1 MRFYCG
7 FAPGGTADLLC
18 RILADAVTPEVGQKV
33 IVDTKTGAS
42 GFIANETVANA
53 APDGRTIGLAAMAA
67 MCVAPVM
74 PGQKLPINV
83 DTDLTPIAN
92 IAGVYNM
99 LVFGKHVAFRTV
111 PELIEHAR
119 KNPGKLSYASAGN
132 GTSQHLAGELFQK
145 MAGVKLLHVPYRGGA
160 PAIQDMVAG
169 NCDMMFGNMPEFL
182 GQIGGG
188 GLIPIA
194 FGSPHVSPLFPNLP
208 LISQYLP
215 GFEVVNWFA
224 VFGSKGLPADLVAVW
239 NKALRAAVAKPDVQK
254 RFVENGMDTVIGSP
268 EELKATIF
276 ADRKKWADVIKEAG
290 IRGGLGAS
298 GCASLRAA
306 RRIFLRVDVIRSS
319 LRAMEWRAPSQ
330 TEPKTCRSRRHTTA
344 RCITKSSTRSRRG
357 SRRREAIL
365 FHHGIGGSAG
375 IWAGWQPALADGLP
389 DGHLRHARVRTVGY
403 SGGGLCLV
411 ARSPGRGSVRGGRR
425 GRVETISSR
434 GRVRSAA
441 RWRWPPHWRGPS
453 GSPRSPSAT
462 APISAPRSSGS
473 RPGGASST
481 QAG

>member
-1 MRFYCG
+1 M
-7 FAPGGTADLLC
+7 
-18 RILADAVTPEVGQKV
+18 TPEVGQKV

-99 LVFGKHVAFRTV
+99 LVFGKHVPFRTV
-111 PELIEHAR
+111 PELIEHAK

-194 FGSPHVSPLFPNLP
+194 FGSPHPSPLFPNLP
-208 LISQYLP
+208 VISKYLP

-224 VFGSKGLPADLVAVW
+224 VFGSKGLPADLVGAW

-268 EELKATIF
+268 EELKATIV
-276 ADRKKWADVIKEAG
+276 ADRKKWAAVIQEAG
-290 IRGGLGAS
+290 IR
-298 GCASLRAA
+298 
-306 RRIFLRVDVIRSS
+306 
-319 LRAMEWRAPSQ
+319 
-330 TEPKTCRSRRHTTA
+330 
-344 RCITKSSTRSRRG
+344 
-357 SRRREAIL
+357 
-365 FHHGIGGSAG
+365 
-375 IWAGWQPALADGLP
+375 AD
-389 DGHLRHARVRTVGY
+389 
-403 SGGGLCLV
+403 
-411 ARSPGRGSVRGGRR
+411 
-425 GRVETISSR
+425 
-434 GRVRSAA
+434 
-441 RWRWPPHWRGPS
+441 
-453 GSPRSPSAT
+453 
-462 APISAPRSSGS
+462 
-473 RPGGASST
+473 
-481 QAG
+481 

>member
-42 GFIANETVANA
+42 GFIANETVANG

-99 LVFGKHVAFRTV
+99 LVFGKHVPFRTV
-111 PELIEHAR
+111 PELIEQAR

-194 FGSPHVSPLFPNLP
+194 FGSPHPSPLFPNLP

-224 VFGSKGLPADLVAVW
+224 VFGSKGLPADLVGAW

-268 EELKATIF
+268 EELKATIV
-276 ADRKKWADVIKEAG
+276 ADRKKWAAVIQEAG
-290 IRGGLGAS
+290 IR
-298 GCASLRAA
+298 
-306 RRIFLRVDVIRSS
+306 
-319 LRAMEWRAPSQ
+319 
-330 TEPKTCRSRRHTTA
+330 
-344 RCITKSSTRSRRG
+344 
-357 SRRREAIL
+357 
-365 FHHGIGGSAG
+365 
-375 IWAGWQPALADGLP
+375 AD
-389 DGHLRHARVRTVGY
+389 
-403 SGGGLCLV
+403 
-411 ARSPGRGSVRGGRR
+411 
-425 GRVETISSR
+425 
-434 GRVRSAA
+434 
-441 RWRWPPHWRGPS
+441 
-453 GSPRSPSAT
+453 
-462 APISAPRSSGS
+462 
-473 RPGGASST
+473 
-481 QAG
+481 

>member
-1 MRFYCG
+1 MKRRIFVGAGVAALAGAPVWAQSKIGGDVRFYCG

-42 GFIANETVANA
+42 GFIANETVANG

-99 LVFGKHVAFRTV
+99 LVFGKHVPFRTV
-111 PELIEHAR
+111 PELIEQAK

-194 FGSPHVSPLFPNLP
+194 FGSPHPSPLFPNLP
-208 LISQYLP
+208 VISKYLP

-224 VFGSKGLPADLVAVW
+224 VFGSKGLPADLVGAW

-268 EELKATIF
+268 EELKATII
-276 ADRKKWADVIKEAG
+276 ADRKKWAAVIQEAG
-290 IRGGLGAS
+290 IR
-298 GCASLRAA
+298 
-306 RRIFLRVDVIRSS
+306 
-319 LRAMEWRAPSQ
+319 
-330 TEPKTCRSRRHTTA
+330 
-344 RCITKSSTRSRRG
+344 
-357 SRRREAIL
+357 
-365 FHHGIGGSAG
+365 
-375 IWAGWQPALADGLP
+375 AD
-389 DGHLRHARVRTVGY
+389 
-403 SGGGLCLV
+403 
-411 ARSPGRGSVRGGRR
+411 
-425 GRVETISSR
+425 
-434 GRVRSAA
+434 
-441 RWRWPPHWRGPS
+441 
-453 GSPRSPSAT
+453 
-462 APISAPRSSGS
+462 
-473 RPGGASST
+473 
-481 QAG
+481 

>member
-1 MRFYCG
+1 MKRRIFVGAGVAALAGAPVRAQTRIGGDVRFYCG
-7 FAPGGTADLLC
+7 FVPGGTADLLC

-42 GFIANETVANA
+42 GFIANETVANG

-99 LVFGKHVAFRTV
+99 LVFGKHVPFRTV
-111 PELIEHAR
+111 PELIEQAK

-194 FGSPHVSPLFPNLP
+194 FGSPHPSPLFPNLP
-208 LISQYLP
+208 VISKYLP

-224 VFGSKGLPADLVAVW
+224 VFGSKGLPADLVGAW

-268 EELKATIF
+268 EELKATIV
-276 ADRKKWADVIKEAG
+276 ADRKKWAAVIQEAG
-290 IRGGLGAS
+290 IR
-298 GCASLRAA
+298 
-306 RRIFLRVDVIRSS
+306 
-319 LRAMEWRAPSQ
+319 
-330 TEPKTCRSRRHTTA
+330 
-344 RCITKSSTRSRRG
+344 
-357 SRRREAIL
+357 
-365 FHHGIGGSAG
+365 
-375 IWAGWQPALADGLP
+375 AD
-389 DGHLRHARVRTVGY
+389 
-403 SGGGLCLV
+403 
-411 ARSPGRGSVRGGRR
+411 
-425 GRVETISSR
+425 
-434 GRVRSAA
+434 
-441 RWRWPPHWRGPS
+441 
-453 GSPRSPSAT
+453 
-462 APISAPRSSGS
+462 
-473 RPGGASST
+473 
-481 QAG
+481 

>member
-1 MRFYCG
+1 MKRRIFVGAGAAALAGAPVWAQSKIGGDVRFYCG

-42 GFIANETVANA
+42 GFIANETVANG

-99 LVFGKHVAFRTV
+99 LVFGKHVPFRTV
-111 PELIEHAR
+111 PELIEQAK

-194 FGSPHVSPLFPNLP
+194 FGSPHPSPLFPNLP
-208 LISQYLP
+208 VISKYLP

-224 VFGSKGLPADLVAVW
+224 VFGSKGLPADLVGAW

-268 EELKATIF
+268 EELKATII
-276 ADRKKWADVIKEAG
+276 ADRKKWAAVIQEAG
-290 IRGGLGAS
+290 IR
-298 GCASLRAA
+298 
-306 RRIFLRVDVIRSS
+306 
-319 LRAMEWRAPSQ
+319 
-330 TEPKTCRSRRHTTA
+330 
-344 RCITKSSTRSRRG
+344 
-357 SRRREAIL
+357 
-365 FHHGIGGSAG
+365 
-375 IWAGWQPALADGLP
+375 AD
-389 DGHLRHARVRTVGY
+389 
-403 SGGGLCLV
+403 
-411 ARSPGRGSVRGGRR
+411 
-425 GRVETISSR
+425 
-434 GRVRSAA
+434 
-441 RWRWPPHWRGPS
+441 
-453 GSPRSPSAT
+453 
-462 APISAPRSSGS
+462 
-473 RPGGASST
+473 
-481 QAG
+481 

>member
-1 MRFYCG
+1 MKRRIFVGAGAAALADAPGWAQSKIGGDVRFYCG

-42 GFIANETVANA
+42 GFIANETVANG

-99 LVFGKHVAFRTV
+99 LVFGKHVPFRTV
-111 PELIEHAR
+111 PELIEHA
-119 KNPGKLSYASAGN
+119 KKSPGKLSYASAGN

-169 NCDMMFGNMPEFL
+169 TCDMMFGNMPEFL

-194 FGSPHVSPLFPNLP
+194 FGSPHASPLFPNLP
-208 LISQYLP
+208 VISQYLP

-224 VFGSKGLPADLVAVW
+224 VFGSKGLPADLVGAW

-268 EELKATIF
+268 EELKATIV
-276 ADRKKWADVIKEAG
+276 ADRKKWAAVIQEAG
-290 IRGGLGAS
+290 IR
-298 GCASLRAA
+298 
-306 RRIFLRVDVIRSS
+306 
-319 LRAMEWRAPSQ
+319 
-330 TEPKTCRSRRHTTA
+330 
-344 RCITKSSTRSRRG
+344 
-357 SRRREAIL
+357 
-365 FHHGIGGSAG
+365 
-375 IWAGWQPALADGLP
+375 AD
-389 DGHLRHARVRTVGY
+389 
-403 SGGGLCLV
+403 
-411 ARSPGRGSVRGGRR
+411 
-425 GRVETISSR
+425 
-434 GRVRSAA
+434 
-441 RWRWPPHWRGPS
+441 
-453 GSPRSPSAT
+453 
-462 APISAPRSSGS
+462 
-473 RPGGASST
+473 
-481 QAG
+481 

>member
-1 MRFYCG
+1 MKRRIFVGAGVAALAGAPVWAQSKIGGDVRFYCG

-42 GFIANETVANA
+42 GFIANETVANG

-83 DTDLTPIAN
+83 DTDLAPIAN

-99 LVFGKHVAFRTV
+99 LVFGKHVPFRTV
-111 PELIEHAR
+111 PELIEQAK

-194 FGSPHVSPLFPNLP
+194 FGSPHASPLFPNLP
-208 LISQYLP
+208 VISKYLP

-224 VFGSKGLPADLVAVW
+224 VFGSKGLPADLVGAW

-268 EELKATIF
+268 EELKVTIV
-276 ADRKKWADVIKEAG
+276 ADRKKWAAVIQEAG
-290 IRGGLGAS
+290 IR
-298 GCASLRAA
+298 
-306 RRIFLRVDVIRSS
+306 
-319 LRAMEWRAPSQ
+319 
-330 TEPKTCRSRRHTTA
+330 
-344 RCITKSSTRSRRG
+344 
-357 SRRREAIL
+357 
-365 FHHGIGGSAG
+365 
-375 IWAGWQPALADGLP
+375 AD
-389 DGHLRHARVRTVGY
+389 
-403 SGGGLCLV
+403 
-411 ARSPGRGSVRGGRR
+411 
-425 GRVETISSR
+425 
-434 GRVRSAA
+434 
-441 RWRWPPHWRGPS
+441 
-453 GSPRSPSAT
+453 
-462 APISAPRSSGS
+462 
-473 RPGGASST
+473 
-481 QAG
+481 